1 MFPRTFDRMTQ
12 LPSGCIFSQVD
23 VGEVTERVLVGQA
36 QAQHE
41 ALVGFE
47 DLDQGDRGALL
58 DQLARGAA
66 QGNRHAL
73 IPLIEIVDRYRLDRV
88 PIRRILV
95 DNEEVEEAH
104 QDVLLAVAQSI
115 GSFRGDAAFTTWL
128 FAVARNTAA
137 ANLRRS
143 RRTPE
148 PMEDVDR
155 PITGQRLS
163 SMISSRAD
171 LQSAVEQLP
180 AHYREAV
187 YLRDIEQWPY
197 ERIAEHLAV
206 PINTV
211 KSRIS
216 RGRALV
222 ASALAEVR

>member
-1 MFPRTFDRMTQ
+1 M
-12 LPSGCIFSQVD
+12 
-23 VGEVTERVLVGQA
+23 GEVTQRVLAGQTPA
-36 QAQHE
+36 QQE
-41 ALVGFE
+41 ALAGFE
-47 DLDQGDRGALL
+47 DLDQDDRGALL
-58 DQLARGAA
+58 DQLASAA
-66 QGNRHAL
+66 ATAEGNRHAL
-73 IPLIEIVDRYRLDRV
+73 ISLIEIIDRYRLDRV

-115 GSFRGDAAFTTWL
+115 SNFRGEAAFTTWL

-137 ANLRRS
+137 ANLRRLQ
-143 RRTPE
+143 RTP
-148 PMEDVDR
+148 PPTEDVDR

-180 AHYREAV
+180 PHYREAV
-187 YLRDIEQWPY
+187 YLRDVEQWSY
-197 ERIAEHLAV
+197 DRIAEHLDV

-222 ASALAEVR
+222 AAALTEVR

>member
-1 MFPRTFDRMTQ
+1 MEELAR
-12 LPSGCIFSQVD
+12 
-23 VGEVTERVLVGQA
+23 RVLAGQTHA
-36 QAQHE
+36 QQEVLA
-41 ALVGFE
+41 GFE
-47 DLDQGDRGALL
+47 DLGQDDRGALL
-58 DQLARGAA
+58 DQLARAA
-66 QGNRHAL
+66 SQGNRSAL
-73 IPLIEIVDRYRLDRV
+73 IPLIEIIDRYRLDRG

-95 DNEEVEEAH
+95 DNEEVDEAH

-115 GSFRGDAAFTTWL
+115 GNFRGDAAFTTWL

-148 PMEDVDR
+148 PTEDVDR
-155 PITGQRLS
+155 PVTGQRLS
-163 SMISSRAD
+163 SMIASRAD

-187 YLRDIEQWPY
+187 YLRDVEQWSY
-197 ERIAEHLAV
+197 GRIAEHLDV
-206 PINTV
+206 PMNTV

-222 ASALAEVR
+222 AAALSEVR